1 VSRVDQV
8 ENSVSRTE
16 KKVEEL
22 DEIVKDLEKNAKK
35 I

>member
-1 VSRVDQV
+1 VEQV
-8 ENSVSRTE
+8 ENSVSRTKE
-16 KKVEEL
+16 EIEEL

>member
-1 VSRVDQV
+1 VEQV
-8 ENSVSRTE
+8 ENSVSRKE
-16 KKVEEL
+16 EEIEEL